1 MADATLNDVILK
13 LRADN
18 DKQLREQHSTTDAV
32 KNLSSTIRA
41 LLEKMEGDALKNR
54 EALLEANK
62 KNKQPKP
69 DTNTSSRSSSNGKS
83 LAVFGNP
90 FKGLFSSIGSLV
102 AFAGAFALAT
112 EGLGPSIKDLN
123 KFTKGMNKLFLLP
136 ARLATD
142 LVVAP
147 GKSIYDKV
155 FKNVKLIE
163 DSVEKRFSPFLRRV
177 TPGDIARGLKT
188 KSGELVKLGQV
199 TNLADARESSLTQKQ
214 KPQSALVRFFSDINR
229 MIKNVMPTKTVKS
242 AIEKLK
248 PVFEAIK
255 NNRMLLNIVR
265 FVKPLAAILSVFDGI
280 KTARKEMED
289 EQGIVDKLFAGT
301 GGLVGG
307 TLGSFF
313 GEFANVL
320 KNIPIFIIK
329 KLLPKDYLITDKDG
343 NVTINKDKNLL
354 TKILGGI
361 ETLDF
366 NQLIKDLIQIPFE
379 KTGEA
384 ITSITTGL
392 GWTGTEDE
400 KIKSKAA
407 WTTWW
412 NNWKTLNGF
421 GKNVSSMAGVA
432 FEIVYSPVNT
442 ILEALLKNFTKD
454 GQDREKTTMMEK
466 INKFALFI
474 QDLIPSPQYFID
486 RLPEGVAKALG
497 LTHSRQHNND
507 LINSTSDIREIIKD
521 INNIKDLRADMRLAK
536 VRATGSGSYM
546 LNSDLEQEF
555 STRLKERREKL
566 KAEIFNSKLTQF
578 NANNDGAKLDAPVI
592 NNNNNAIGDAVFLS
606 APESHHPESL
616 RFPR

>member
-62 KNKQPKP
+62 KNKQPTP
-69 DTNTSSRSSSNGKS
+69 DTNTSSRSSNSGKS

-90 FKGLFSSIGSLV
+90 FTGLFSSIGSLV

-112 EGLGPSIKDLN
+112 EGFGPSIKDLN
-123 KFTKGMNKLFLLP
+123 KFTINLAKFTKGMNTLFLLP
-136 ARLATD
+136 ARLAKD

-147 GKSIYDKV
+147 GKSIYNKV

-163 DSVEKRFSPFLRRV
+163 DSIEKRFNPPKNATVGRN
-177 TPGDIARGLKT
+177 P
-188 KSGELVKLGQV
+188 LGQFTKLV
-199 TNLADARESSLTQKQ
+199 PDLDPRESSLTQKQ
-214 KPQSALVRFFSDINR
+214 KPQSVLVRFFSNINR
-229 MIKNVMPTKTVKS
+229 MIKNVMPTKTVES
-242 AIEKLK
+242 AIEKLR
-248 PVFEAIK
+248 PAFEAIK
-255 NNRMLLNIVR
+255 NNKMLLNIVR
-265 FVKPLAAILSVFDGI
+265 FVRPLAAILSVFDGI
-280 KTARKEMED
+280 KNSRKEMED
-289 EQGIVDKLFAGT
+289 QEGIVNKIFAGT
-301 GGLVGG
+301 GGLIGG
-307 TLGSFF
+307 TVGSFF
-313 GEFANVL
+313 GEFANML
-320 KNIPIFIIK
+320 KGIPIFIIK
-329 KLLPKDYLITDKDG
+329 KMLPASYLKEDHHG
-343 NVTINKDKNLL
+343 NVTINKDKNLF

-366 NQLIKDLIQIPFE
+366 NQLIKDIIQIPFE
-379 KTGEA
+379 ALGSA
-384 ITSITTGL
+384 FTSITTGL
-392 GWTGTEDE
+392 GWTGTKEE
-400 KIKSKAA
+400 QTKSKAA
-407 WTTWW
+407 WSTWW
-412 NNWKTLNGF
+412 NNWKTMNGF
-421 GKNVSSMAGVA
+421 GKNVSSMFGVA
-432 FEIVYSPVNT
+432 FELVYSPINA

-454 GQDREKTTMMEK
+454 GQDRERTTMMEK

-497 LTHSRQHNND
+497 LQHSREHNNN
-507 LINSTSDIREIIKD
+507 LMSSTNEIRETIEN
-521 INNIKDLRADMRLAK
+521 INNIKNIRADMRLAK

-546 LNSDLEQEF
+546 LDGASEQHF
-555 STRLKERREKL
+555 STQLKELYEKL
-566 KAEIFNSKLTQF
+566 NTEIFNSKYQQMVAF
-578 NANNDGAKLDAPVI
+578 DNGANLSQSVT
-592 NNNNNAIGDAVFLS
+592 NNNNNAIGDAVYMS